1 MTDEKRVLIVE
12 DQPELRA
19 SLRQRLEK
27 AYPHAA
33 IFEAG
38 SIAEG
43 RALIQEKSAVYLA
56 LIDLGLPDGSGVELI
71 RQLAETHGS
80 ALIVVVTIYADDAHL
95 FPALSAGAHG
105 YLLKETPEE
114 VWLRQ
119 LRQLE
124 AGTPALSPPVARRIL
139 EFFRE
144 RAHEPARQ
152 QAPAPPPP
160 APPVVLTPRETE
172 VLGYIG
178 RGMRIGEVAGMLGLA
193 ESTVAGYVKDIY
205 RKLNICSRAEAALE
219 AARRGLV

>member
-1 MTDEKRVLIVE
+1 MTDEKQVLIVD

-19 SLRQRLEK
+19 SFRLRLEK
-27 AYPHAA
+27 AYPHPT

-38 SIAEG
+38 SVAAG
-43 RALIQEKSAVYLA
+43 RALIQERSTVHLA

-71 RQLAETHGS
+71 KQLGDTHPS
-80 ALIVVVTIYADDAHL
+80 SLIVVVTIYADDDHL

-105 YLLKETPEE
+105 YLLKDTPEE
-114 VWLRQ
+114 LWLRQ

-124 AGTPALSPPVARRIL
+124 GGTPALSPPVARRIL

-144 RAHEPARQ
+144 RSREPSRQ

-160 APPVVLTPRETE
+160 APSAVLTPRETE